1 MLRPKRG
8 GQRERREE
16 SLALSADVVDDA
28 GLVVPAGDSDALA
41 AAIRKLFEDDQLRD
55 DYASRGLSRAEQHFC
70 WNRCAE
76 RMEAYYRERIAAC

>member
-1 MLRPKRG
+1 MPLVSTDG
-8 GQRERREE
+8 GA
-16 SLALSADVVDDA
+16 LAEVVEDA

-41 AAIRKLFEDDQLRD
+41 AAIRQLFEDDQLRA
-55 DYASRGLSRAEQHFC
+55 DYASRGLSRAEQNFC